1 MEAKLISTTNH
12 GMSHYSDIVGELR
25 LGQIARW
32 IGDERD
38 ETFHTSMIV
47 SHGFE
52 APMLRLHT
60 LNSTYLFEITDG
72 EFDPSVIEPAPQEII
87 DEFHRRN
94 MTKYQIYWCQITG
107 NAFINHAFSV
117 TVLPSPMTLQEA
129 RDYAAENMLLDVNGD
144 IVYSIVGAKE

>member
-1 MEAKLISTTNH
+1 MKAKLISTTNH
-12 GMSHYSDIVGELR
+12 GMSHYADIVGELR

-32 IGDERD
+32 TGAKRD

-47 SHGFE
+47 SHEFE

-72 EFDPSVIEPAPQEII
+72 AFDPSVMKPAPQAVV

-107 NAFINHAFSV
+107 DALIDHAISV
-117 TVLPSPMTLQEA
+117 TVLPSPMSLQEA
-129 RDYAAENMLLDVNGD
+129 RDYTEENMLLDVNGY
-144 IVYSIVGAKE
+144 IVYSIIGAKE